1 MYIDLT
7 NTNDRLI
14 LEVYGKETD
23 SIFDLNET
31 YTSKEFK
38 LEENTYLRNLA
49 FVINELIKDQ
59 VCVEILL
66 SDKPVGSSYIHKVI
80 EDNTLWEEEDIS
92 KLTVSV
98 MNSLRKV
105 LPKVYTPFGYED
117 NEDDDYEIIHYD
129 TRKSKYIDLDEVHL
143 YKVQDKN
150 IYEYNIDSGRYKVLA
165 KLY

>member
-59 VCVEILL
+59 VCIEILL
-66 SDKPVGSSYIHKVI
+66 SNKQVGSSYIYKVI

-105 LPKVYTPFGYED
+105 LPKIYTPFGYED

-129 TRKSKYIDLDEVHL
+129 TRKSKYIDLEEVHL

-150 IYEYNIDSGRYKVLA
+150 IYEYNIDSRRYKVLA